1 MPLLPFAITR
11 LLVRLMF
18 ALLVLRPCLH
28 LNKSKHPS
36 SAFVARAFSVRMSSS
51 AAAVAATTNGNGGAG
66 SKLRVVTYNVLTPHY
81 AQPRDLPVRWDA
93 MHACMPGKGRLS
105 SAAACRC
112 GCGLVE

>member
-51 AAAVAATTNGNGGAG
+51 AAAAVGNGNGGAG

-81 AQPRDLPVRWDA
+81 AQPRDLPVRWDGMYA
-93 MHACMPGKGRLS
+93 RNPYRVG
-105 SAAACRC
+105 
-112 GCGLVE
+112 